1 MHDIVCAADRTNCPS
16 SPLHM
21 LVACL
26 GRQGHRAPWAG
37 FCSVRPGAGDDGASR
52 FASVDVVVMP
62 CRQGAGPWSPTP
74 LTLAAVPNILWTNT
88 CKSALGS
95 LEAGSQFAW
104 FASYILS
111 ILNNPKAES
120 PTAYLDSKLGPDAR
134 PGNGSHGPPPQVAQL
149 IMATESHSFFTSI
162 YSVPFG

>member
-1 MHDIVCAADRTNCPS
+1 MVSHTPDPGSSSQHPVDEYLQVCSGVSR
-16 SPLHM
+16 
-21 LVACL
+21 
-26 GRQGHRAPWAG
+26 GRE
-37 FCSVRPGAGDDGASR
+37 S
-52 FASVDVVVMP
+52 
-62 CRQGAGPWSPTP
+62 
-74 LTLAAVPNILWTNT
+74 I
-88 CKSALGS
+88 
-95 LEAGSQFAW
+95 AW